1 METSKPQVEL
11 TYLMESIKGQHE
23 DYQKIVG
30 EMENVAAKIVEY
42 ETKPKIVYSFSGDAS
57 AFHARNLMTEVLEKS
72 STLPLEAATVYDL
85 IEGKSSAE
93 IDVYDRKRMTETLDK
108 QIKLLKFIGNI
119 QTVNLKENDYVR
131 DLKEKGYVSTHYTGD
146 EVLVRFDRTDTKELE
161 LQKRILEEQAVC
173 FDKQFE
179 RIITSLEKVPKS
191 QMFIDNIRYAEDR
204 NEQGC
209 EVISIFNV
217 PKPVA
222 DWLPEIWQEKQ
233 KKTLGRDWESN
244 NLSKIELLIARRGW
258 EPEYRKSENFPRDQT
273 KRKDIIKNLIEEGR
287 KGILY
292 GITDLCHY
300 NWNPHYSIS
309 RIDFEEEKANIEKEL
324 KEQIDKLTKKQ
335 ESLNARA

>member
-1 METSKPQVEL
+1 MKNSKPQIEL
-11 TYLMESIKGQHE
+11 TYLMESIKEQLE

-30 EMENVAAKIVEY
+30 KMENATAKIVEH
-42 ETKPKIVYSFSGDAS
+42 ETRPKIVYSFDGDVS
-57 AFHARNLMTEVLEKS
+57 AFHARNLMADVLEKS
-72 STLPLEAATVYDL
+72 NTLPLEACTVFDL
-85 IEGKSSAE
+85 IHGESSAE

-119 QTVNLKENDYVR
+119 QTVNFGRARDYVR
-131 DLKEKGYVSTHYTGD
+131 DLEEKGYVSTHYTGD

-161 LQKRILEEQAVC
+161 TQKKILEEQAVC
-173 FDKQFE
+173 FDKQYE

-204 NEQGC
+204 GEQGC
-209 EVISIFNV
+209 ETISILDV

-222 DWLPEIWQEKQ
+222 DWLPEIWLEKQ
-233 KKTLGRDWESN
+233 KKTLEKDFENS

-258 EPEYRKSENFPRDQT
+258 KPEYRRTENFPRDQT

-292 GITDLCHY
+292 GITDLCHC
-300 NWNPHYSIS
+300 NWNPHYAIS
-309 RIDFEEEKANIEKEL
+309 RIDFEEERVSIEKEL
-324 KEQIDKLTKKQ
+324 KEQINKLTEKQ
-335 ESLNARA
+335 KSLNA